1 MLRKVPL
8 IELGMPGWAIDSFI
22 GNKSLEFAPALVRS
36 SPDGLSGPL
45 QARRSA
51 RR

>member
-1 MLRKVPL
+1 
-8 IELGMPGWAIDSFI
+8 MPASSAETH
-22 GNKSLEFAPALVRS
+22 NQSLEFAPALAGPA
-36 SPDGLSGPL
+36 PDGLFASL